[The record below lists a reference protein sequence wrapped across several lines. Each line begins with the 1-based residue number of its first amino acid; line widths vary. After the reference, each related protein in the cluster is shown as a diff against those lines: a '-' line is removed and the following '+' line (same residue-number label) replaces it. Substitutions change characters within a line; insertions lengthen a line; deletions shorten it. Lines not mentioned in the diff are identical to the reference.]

1 MVILSRGTN
10 RFKMKN
16 PNNLLK
22 WCFGLAILIMVFMPI
37 SVMAAEESGSV
48 GIEGKISAP
57 PPTQAATISFPKD
70 GTTTTE
76 TPITVTGI
84 CPNGLIVK
92 IYKNNVFAG
101 AAQCN
106 NGSFSVQIDL
116 FAGRNE
122 IVARVFDDL
131 DQQGPDSN
139 VVVVN
144 FPISGD
150 ASSFANRIS
159 LSSAYAKRG
168 ANPGEQ
174 LVWPII
180 LSGGTGPYAIT
191 VNWGD
196 GKTADVISQ
205 EFAGTFNINHV
216 YDSPGVYTIIVRA
229 ADKNGNVAILQL
241 IGVANGEVP
250 PDAAGQNGQ
259 NGGQSQAKT
268 KILWQP
274 AAAFIPLVGISFWL
288 GSRHELYSLR
298 KRLEKP

>member
-1 MVILSRGTN
+1 
-10 RFKMKN
+10 MKIIN
-16 PNNLLK
+16 KLL
-22 WCFGLAILIMVFMPI
+22 VFSLLC
-37 SVMAAEESGSV
+37 SVFCVSVLVPSVNAAEESGSV

-57 PPTQAATISFPKD
+57 PPTQAATISFPRD

-76 TPITVTGI
+76 STITVTGI
-84 CPNGLIVK
+84 CKTGLIVK

-101 AAQCN
+101 AAMCT

-116 FAGRNE
+116 FSGRNE
-122 IVARVFDDL
+122 LVARVFDDL

-139 VVVVN
+139 KVVVN
-144 FPISGD
+144 FPVSGG
-150 ASSFANRIS
+150 SSFADRVS
-159 LSSAYAKRG
+159 LSSTFAKKG
-168 ANPGEQ
+168 ANPGDT

-196 GKTADVISQ
+196 GKTPDVLSQ

-216 YDSPGVYTIIVRA
+216 YDSPGVYTIIIRA
-229 ADKNGNVAILQL
+229 ADKNGNVALLQL

-250 PDAAGQNGQ
+250 PENAGGNQSNNTSGQ
-259 NGGQSQAKT
+259 VRT

-274 AAAFIPLVGISFWL
+274 ALALVPLTIVTFWL
-288 GSRHELYSLR
+288 GRRHEVYSLR
-298 KRLEKP
+298 KRLEKS